1 MSIKAKAAILLLLA
15 VGLVS
20 GLAFGNRGTFVGD
33 CVKGPDA
40 YLLDI
45 EHMSGADRHELQLRS
60 GDVLRVRFETR
71 KGALHM
77 QIEAPDGTELYAGN
91 GESATEFT
99 VNVPESGT
107 YAVTVEARQAQG
119 TIHIQTK
126 EEGDR
131 DELFSAR

>member
-1 MSIKAKAAILLLLA
+1 MSVKAKAAILLLLA

-20 GLAFGNRGTFVGD
+20 GLAFGDRGTFVGD

-45 EHMSGADRHELQLRS
+45 EQMNGSDRHELRLRS

-77 QIEAPDGTELYAGN
+77 QIEAPDGSALYTGN

-119 TIHIQTK
+119 IIQIQT
-126 EEGDR
+126 ER
-131 DELFSAR
+131 

>member
-1 MSIKAKAAILLLLA
+1 M
-15 VGLVS
+15 
-20 GLAFGNRGTFVGD
+20 
-33 CVKGPDA
+33 KGADA

-77 QIEAPDGTELYAGN
+77 QIEASDGTALYVGN

-107 YAVTVEARQAQG
+107 YAVTVEVRQAEGIIQ
-119 TIHIQTK
+119 IQT
-126 EEGDR
+126 ER
-131 DELFSAR
+131 